1 MIRVAFYK
9 AKGNWLDWIIR
20 WYTKGKYSH
29 CELVIGDLWLSAS
42 PREKV
47 VRYKAIQDTGEWDF
61 VSIDLNNLLIE
72 HIQDWAS
79 LELGSE
85 YDWLGILLTQTI
97 NLNRQDPHRWFCS
110 ELVTAALQQAGML
123 AWVTPHQTDP
133 NELYALLTTPRRAR
147 NEL

>member
-20 WYTKGKYSH
+20 KWTKGPYSH
-29 CELVIGDLWLSAS
+29 CELVTGDLWLSAS

-47 VRYKAIQDTGEWDF
+47 VRYKAIKPGQDEWDF
-61 VSIDLNNLLIE
+61 VSIDLNTLQIE
-72 HIQDWAS
+72 RLQDWAA

-123 AWVTPHQTDP
+123 AGITPHQTDP
-133 NELYALLTTPRRAR
+133 NELYALLTTPRRA
-147 NEL
+147 